1 MDKVTNEQLRTIT
14 GRVSVLAARLGML
27 EGDQWTDGI
36 PDYLIDT
43 RYEFP
48 HLQLEIGSATY
59 GRAYRLNGSG
69 GSVYRTAHFDPMRLG
84 SGYLGNTKREAY
96 LALRA
101 IEAGLYAADKAGK

>member
-1 MDKVTNEQLRTIT
+1 MDKVTNHQLRAIA
-14 GRVSVLAARLGML
+14 GRISVLAIRAGIL
-27 EGDQWTDGI
+27 EGDRWVDGI
-36 PDYLIDT
+36 PDHLIDT

-48 HLQLEIGSATY
+48 HLQLDMGSATY

-69 GSVYRTAHFDPMRLG
+69 GSVYRTAHYDPMRLG

-101 IEAGLYAADKAGK
+101 IEAGLYAADKAGN

>member
-1 MDKVTNEQLRTIT
+1 MDKVTNHQLRAIA
-14 GRVSVLAARLGML
+14 GRISGLATLAGIL
-27 EGDQWTDGI
+27 EGDQWVDGI
-36 PDYLIDT
+36 PEHLVDT

-48 HLQLEIGSATY
+48 HLQLDMGSATY

-101 IEAGLYAADKAGK
+101 IEAGLSAARKAGN